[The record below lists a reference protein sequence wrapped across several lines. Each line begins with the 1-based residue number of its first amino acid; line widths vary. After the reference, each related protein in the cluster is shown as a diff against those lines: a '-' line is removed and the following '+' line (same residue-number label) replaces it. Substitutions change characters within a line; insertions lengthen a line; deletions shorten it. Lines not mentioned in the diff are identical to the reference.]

1 MISMA
6 AIMAYKT
13 HVCMYTYMCMYVH
26 IYKQYNMHIEYMS
39 VLWPFFSSSI
49 DVKEIWS
56 NYMYKK
62 RKKKLYLMPQLFF
75 SSFFYSTSPGRTEL
89 GCVVFLQMIY

>member
-26 IYKQYNMHIEYMS
+26 IYKQYNMHIEYVS
-39 VLWPFFSSSI
+39 VLWLFFSSSI

-62 RKKKLYLMPQLFF
+62 RKK
-75 SSFFYSTSPGRTEL
+75 SSTSCHSFFFTVRVQEGLQL
-89 GCVVFLQMIY
+89 GHVFF